1 MVHAPDDNSQ
11 HKVENLNAS
20 EQIDI
25 ERITYMEKLE
35 KVNYNKEFKHNLQE
49 LMNMGFMD
57 FKKNLILLSK
67 EQNDL

>member
-1 MVHAPDDNSQ
+1 
-11 HKVENLNAS
+11 
-20 EQIDI
+20 
-25 ERITYMEKLE
+25 MEKLE

-67 EQNDL
+67 EQNNLEMVLGKLIDWINKNERANPS